1 MKDLK
6 DAGHL
11 FRLAAVFAA
20 IFVIFLLVRAALV
33 PKGFGKYGHYRAEAL
48 AEAMDKPLNYAGHQ
62 ACADCHSDIVE
73 VKSKGKHK
81 GVNCESCHGPQEKH
95 VEDPGSVVP
104 AKLETTS
111 LCPRCHTANAAK
123 PKSFPQV
130 VPEDHSGGVPCDTC
144 HKPHTPVI
152 EAEAAEV
159 KK

>member
-11 FRLAAVFAA
+11 LRLAALFAVVFL
-20 IFVIFLLVRAALV
+20 IFLVVRAALV
-33 PKGFGKYGHYRAEAL
+33 PKSFGRYGHYRGDAL
-48 AEAMDKPLNYAGHQ
+48 AELAAKPVAYAGHQ
-62 ACADCHSDIVE
+62 ACENCHSDIVE

-81 GVNCESCHGPQEKH
+81 GVACESCHGPLAKH
-95 VEDPGSVVP
+95 ADDPGSVQP

-123 PKSFPQV
+123 PKTFPQV
-130 VPEDHSGGVPCDTC
+130 VPEDHSGGAACDSC

-152 EAEAAEV
+152 ETAEV
-159 KK
+159 NP

>member
-20 IFVIFLLVRAALV
+20 VFMLFLLVRAALV

-62 ACADCHSDIVE
+62 ACETCHGDIVE

-95 VEDPGSVVP
+95 VEDPGAVVP
-104 AKLETTS
+104 AKLEATS
-111 LCPRCHTANAAK
+111 LCPRCHTGQRRQAEE
-123 PKSFPQV
+123 FPAGG
-130 VPEDHSGGVPCDTC
+130 SGGPLRRRRLR
-144 HKPHTPVI
+144 HLS
-152 EAEAAEV
+152 
-159 KK
+159 

>member
-1 MKDLK
+1 M
-6 DAGHL
+6 
-11 FRLAAVFAA
+11 LA
-20 IFVIFLLVRAALV
+20 
-33 PKGFGKYGHYRAEAL
+33 
-48 AEAMDKPLNYAGHQ
+48 
-62 ACADCHSDIVE
+62 
-73 VKSKGKHK
+73 
-81 GVNCESCHGPQEKH
+81 KH

-123 PKSFPQV
+123 PKNFPQV